1 MRLKPPPLN
10 SKLLGNTDLFTLD
23 MGSLRKE
30 YPLSFYLSKAVL
42 LVFLYFIAANNS
54 VLLLY
59 AYAHEISLK
68 YLFPEKMSSK
78 YVDNFF
84 PLNFKILSNKKYQ
97 IYTIE
102 S

>member
-1 MRLKPPPLN
+1 MRLKIPPQFQA
-10 SKLLGNTDLFTLD
+10 SCQHRFVYIGYGQFK
-23 MGSLRKE
+23 KK

-59 AYAHEISLK
+59 ACAHEISLK

-78 YVDNFF
+78 YVVKDTRSVTH
-84 PLNFKILSNKKYQ
+84 IL
-97 IYTIE
+97 
-102 S
+102 